1 MQVLVIG
8 QGAREHALVKA
19 LKKDPDVTKI
29 LATPG
34 NAGIAED
41 ATCLDFS
48 VEDTN
53 EITDFCKLEKI
64 DLVIVGPEAA
74 LVKGI
79 TDQLNQE
86 NIACFGPT
94 KAAAKIES
102 SKGFAKKIM
111 QETNVATAKS
121 FECNDINQVVAA
133 IDEFGAPFV
142 IKDDQLAAGKGVVVT
157 NEKNLALN
165 HAKDCLAKPNGKV
178 VVEEFLSGKEVSILF
193 ISDGET
199 LIPLEPAQDYKRAL
213 DNDEGPNTGGMGAY
227 SPVDW
232 IEKSL
237 VEKVK
242 NEIAYPVIKRM
253 KELNTP
259 FVGVLYVGLIITTQG
274 PKVIEFN
281 ARFGDPETQVILA
294 RLETPI
300 TQIFLNAVNGNLK
313 NQPAPKWSDLK
324 AVTVIRAAKGYPEHP
339 ELNDEI
345 TLSKENEY
353 SYILHAGTK
362 KIGEKLLSNG
372 GRVLSIVGLGPDLTS
387 ARNRAYALNDQ
398 ILFEKSHFRSD
409 IADMER

>member
-19 LKKDPDVTKI
+19 LKKDPDVTNI
-29 LATPG
+29 FATPG

-64 DLVIVGPEAA
+64 DLVVVGPEAA

-79 TDQLNQE
+79 TDQLSAE
-86 NIACFGPT
+86 NIGCFGPT

-102 SKGFAKKIM
+102 SKAFAKKIM
-111 QETNVATAKS
+111 NETNAATAKYL
-121 FECNDINQVVAA
+121 ECNDIDQVVAA
-133 IDEFGAPFV
+133 IAEFGAPYV

-157 NEKNLALN
+157 NDKDLALN
-165 HAKDCLAKPNGKV
+165 HARDCLDKPNGKV
-178 VVEEFLSGKEVSILF
+178 VVEEFLSGREVSILF
-193 ISDGET
+193 ISDSKT

-213 DNDEGPNTGGMGAY
+213 NNDEGPNTGGMGAH

-242 NEIAYPVIKRM
+242 NEIAYPVIKSM

-259 FVGVLYVGLIITTQG
+259 FVGVLYVGLILTTQG

-313 NQPAPKWSDLK
+313 NQPALKWSDLK